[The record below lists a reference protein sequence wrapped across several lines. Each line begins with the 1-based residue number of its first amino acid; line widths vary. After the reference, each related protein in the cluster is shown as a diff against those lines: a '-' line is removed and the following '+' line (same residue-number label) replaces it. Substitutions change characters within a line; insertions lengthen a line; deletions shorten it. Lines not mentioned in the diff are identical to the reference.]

1 MWRALY
7 YALPKVYD
15 LGRMTLEMIRNGQY
29 DWWMPVWTS
38 TLFGIAVLGAALALF
53 QRKDF

>member
-1 MWRALY
+1 
-7 YALPKVYD
+7 LPKVYD
-15 LGRMTLEMIRNGQY
+15 MGHMTLGLIRNGNY

-38 TLFGIAVLGAALALF
+38 ALFGIAVLSAALALF